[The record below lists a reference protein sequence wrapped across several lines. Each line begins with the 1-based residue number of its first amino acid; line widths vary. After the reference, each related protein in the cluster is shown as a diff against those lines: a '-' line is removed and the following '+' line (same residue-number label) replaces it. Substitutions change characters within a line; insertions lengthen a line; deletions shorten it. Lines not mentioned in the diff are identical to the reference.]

1 MLLAHFIDNNWF
13 LTISTLKFALKQKNN
28 TDTSKSTLTWSNQR
42 ISQML
47 DQKGHKDNR
56 YNFQAWIW
64 CYKTHPNRLILA
76 SCIVLVL
83 MYRCIIYQLTLIMTL
98 WNFRPIIISI
108 FILIFIHHIDNRH
121 IWYIAIACKEL
132 HWLVQHLPKSAHAL
146 CSFLS
151 SSLCTQSFG
160 IIAAKVDCQC
170 MPSMSFKHE

>member
-1 MLLAHFIDNNWF
+1 MLLAHVVDKNCFVM
-13 LTISTLKFALKQKNN
+13 ISTLKFALKQKNN

-83 MYRCIIYQLTLIMTL
+83 MYRCIIV
-98 WNFRPIIISI
+98 SI
-108 FILIFIHHIDNRH
+108 NINNDYLKFPPHYYINIYIDFYTSYR
-121 IWYIAIACKEL
+121 
-132 HWLVQHLPKSAHAL
+132 Q
-146 CSFLS
+146 
-151 SSLCTQSFG
+151 
-160 IIAAKVDCQC
+160 
-170 MPSMSFKHE
+170 